1 MNISGISSYW
11 GFYDY
16 NSIKSEKAGKADE
29 VSEPEARQHELQSP
43 PEEETERVG
52 VLTAERLEQ
61 SADYAQAFTGADYA
75 GRYQPDFEYEP
86 GGENHD
92 INQLDVTRAIS
103 DMQKDQVLL
112 QYQFFVGGSRSV
124 DGVKVLSD
132 VNPAAIREMEDFAL

>member
-16 NSIKSEKAGKADE
+16 NSIKSEEAGKADE
-29 VSEPEARQHELQSP
+29 ISEPAAKQKEPQSS

-52 VLTAERLEQ
+52 ASAERLEKP
-61 SADYAQAFTGADYA
+61 ADHARDFTAADYA
-75 GRYQPDFEYEP
+75 GRYQPDVAYEP
-86 GGENHD
+86 AGGGND